1 VLAHVTLFG
10 LTSALLITG
19 SGPVAL
25 DRSVIPALR
34 ARLGT
39 AASTDPEAPPTAD

>member
-19 SGPVAL
+19 SGPFAM

-34 ARLGT
+34 TRFS
-39 AASTDPEAPPTAD
+39 AADRVDAAAAPGD